1 MCKVKLIFT
10 TRLLLRLDFFGGISK
25 IDEFQCGLTSIK
37 VNCAAFWQNTLVF
50 RQISKVF
57 AVIYLNFSFDAAGIV
72 HIVGFKVGQNANLI
86 TR

>member
-1 MCKVKLIFT
+1 M
-10 TRLLLRLDFFGGISK
+10 RLDFFGGISK

-72 HIVGFKVGQNANLI
+72 HKLDSKWGR
-86 TR
+86 TRI